1 MLILHWKTC
10 AISFHDFTAPE
21 KCQLVE
27 KQATINFDKAIDV
40 LKTQFGKYIRQFR
53 KIISDDVLLNMIS
66 SDKDEVPKRL
76 QFTHASVMQSLR
88 LSSLNRR
95 IFNINVDDESPL
107 FVGVPLLNQTA
118 YKEFIHAI

>member
-1 MLILHWKTC
+1 MILLHLKN
-10 AISFHDFTAPE
+10 ANLLRN
-21 KCQLVE
+21 KQLF
-27 KQATINFDKAIDV
+27 NFDKAIDV